1 MESTMILGDTCFCLF
16 DQIACNPA
24 PVVSSVA
31 DGGFLQDT

>member
-1 MESTMILGDTCFCLF
+1 MESTIILGDTFFFLF
-16 DQIACNPA
+16 DQIACIPA